1 MSTSPPRHH
10 RRYDTLEQE
19 AYLNLWRTYD
29 RLKSIEE
36 ELFNAYE
43 LSAQQYNALRLLR
56 AAEPNGLTV
65 QGIGSK
71 LISRAPDMT
80 RMLDRLE
87 QRGWIARTRRAD
99 NRRVVD
105 VRITSSGVQ
114 LLDQLSE
121 PIREVH
127 RRQLGHLT
135 QAKLQLL
142 VSLLAEARQPLE
154 DPESTWAVTESP
166 A

>member
-1 MSTSPPRHH
+1 MSPSAPRQH
-10 RRYDTLEQE
+10 RRYDTPEQE

-29 RLKSIEE
+29 RLKLLEE
-36 ELFNAYE
+36 ELFNGYE

-56 AAEPNGLTV
+56 AAEPEGLTV
-65 QGIGSK
+65 QGIGCK

-87 QRGWIARTRRAD
+87 QRSWIVRTRRAD

-105 VRITSSGVQ
+105 VHITAAGVQ
-114 LLDQLSE
+114 LLDQLAD
-121 PIREVH
+121 PICNVH
-127 RRQLGHLT
+127 RRQLGHLSP
-135 QAKLQLL
+135 AKLKML
-142 VSLLAEARQPLE
+142 VALLAEARQPLE
-154 DPESTWAVTESP
+154 DPESTWAVAEVP